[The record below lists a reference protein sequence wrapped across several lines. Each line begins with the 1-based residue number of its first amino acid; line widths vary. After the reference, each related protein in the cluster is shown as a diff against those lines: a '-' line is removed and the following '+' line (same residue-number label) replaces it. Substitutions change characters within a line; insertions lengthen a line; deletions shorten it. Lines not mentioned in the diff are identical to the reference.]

1 MGMGGMD
8 HGAMS
13 HGSMQEMDHG
23 SGTGGMDGMSHDMRD
38 KSLVPPD
45 VKVGVG
51 VDMIAPMPV
60 DRTGDRPLGLE
71 DVPHR
76 VLTYHDLAPLTPFH
90 DTREPPRSGDIPLP
104 GNMERFLLSFAG
116 TKMNEGADPNPCPHG
131 EPLRR

>member
-1 MGMGGMD
+1 MKDMGMGGRD

-71 DVPHR
+71 DVPPT
-76 VLTYHDLAPLTPFH
+76 VLPYHDLAPPPPFH
-90 DTREPPRSGDIPLP
+90 PTRNPPPSLHPP
-104 GNMERFLLSFAG
+104 PTG
-116 TKMNEGADPNPCPHG
+116 THAR
-131 EPLRR
+131 LQW